1 MFFAMCGQMSVTA
14 EPKAKSLFIPEAPES
29 LEDVRL
35 PYYVLE
41 GIVLRSVYYR
51 RELSGG
57 KIAEELGLPYY
68 GVVEP
73 VLESMRNSRLL
84 EITGGEL
91 SSISY
96 QFAITDLGREMAH
109 KSMQLTTYTGTAPVS
124 LEEYVRGMQQQSFSG
139 KVVDWESLRKAF
151 SDLIFDE
158 GILAQVG
165 PAINSGRSLF
175 LYGPPGNGK
184 SSIAERLVRV
194 MGDAI
199 FIPECLEVR
208 GHVVKLF
215 DPFNHV
221 ELGVADDVRASLAYD
236 RRWRLI
242 RRPFLV
248 VGGELTLDS
257 LDLSWNEQ
265 ALYYE
270 APLQLKANG
279 GGLMIDDF
287 GRQRVD
293 PKALLNRWIVPL
305 ERKVDF
311 LTLATGAKIRVPFD
325 ELVIFSTNL
334 DPKDLV
340 DEAFLRRIRYKIAI
354 KSPSVENFCRIW
366 ALECEKRG
374 LVYNERDVEYL
385 LKRHVYPRNV
395 ALRAC
400 HARDVLDH
408 VEDVCRFNGW
418 KSTVTPELIDAA
430 CEAYFVSMDGN
441 DGKGLG

>member
-1 MFFAMCGQMSVTA
+1 MVAMN
-14 EPKAKSLFIPEAPES
+14 EAKSNASFVPEVPES

-41 GIVLRSVYYR
+41 GIVLRTVYYR
-51 RELSGG
+51 RELTGG
-57 KIAEELGLPYY
+57 QIAEELGLPFY
-68 GVVEP
+68 GVLEV
-73 VLESMRNSRLL
+73 VLDTMRDSRLL
-84 EITGGEL
+84 EITGGDL
-91 SSISY
+91 SAISY
-96 QFAITDLGREMAH
+96 RFAITELGREMAF

-124 LEEYVRGMQQQSFSG
+124 LEEYVAGMSLQSFSG
-139 KVVDWESLRKAF
+139 KVVDWDSLRKAF
-151 SDLIFDE
+151 QDLIFDE
-158 GILAQVG
+158 SILAQVG

-184 SSIAERLVRV
+184 TSIAERLVRV

-215 DPFNHV
+215 DPFNHR
-221 ELGVADDVRASLAYD
+221 EAKAEDDLRASLPFD

-242 RRPFLV
+242 RRPFLI
-248 VGGELTLDS
+248 VGGELTLES
-257 LDLSWNEQ
+257 LDLNWNEQ

-311 LTLATGAKIRVPFD
+311 LTLATGAKIQVPFD

-340 DEAFLRRIRYKIAI
+340 DEAFLRRIRYKIGI
-354 KSPSVENFCRIW
+354 ESPSLENFRRIW
-366 ALECEKRG
+366 ALECAKRR
-374 LVYNERDVEYL
+374 LPYEQSHVDYL
-385 LKRHVYPRNV
+385 LQKHLQPRNI

-408 VEDVCRFNGW
+408 VEDICRFNGW
-418 KSTVTPELIDAA
+418 KSTVTAELIDAA
-430 CEAYFVSMDGN
+430 CEAYFVSTSGRV
-441 DGKGLG
+441 